1 MHRVIHFEISA
12 DSPDRAIDF
21 YSTVFGW
28 NITKKALGADDYYL
42 IHTGP
47 QHEKGING
55 GMKKRGSNTAIK
67 GAITTIGVPDIKKF
81 AKMVTENGGKII
93 QEPKVLPNTGYLA
106 YCEDTEGNL
115 FALLQ
120 YDADAK

>member
-21 YSTVFGW
+21 YSNVFGW
-28 NITKKALGADDYYL
+28 NITEKSDGYYL

-47 QHEKGING
+47 QHERGING
-55 GMKKRGSNTAIK
+55 GMKKRGKLSVK
-67 GAITTIGVPDIKKF
+67 GAINTIGVPDIKKF
-81 AKMVTENGGKII
+81 ISLIQSNGGKVV
-93 QEPKVLPNTGYLA
+93 QEPVALKNTGYIA

-120 YDADAK
+120 YDSDVK